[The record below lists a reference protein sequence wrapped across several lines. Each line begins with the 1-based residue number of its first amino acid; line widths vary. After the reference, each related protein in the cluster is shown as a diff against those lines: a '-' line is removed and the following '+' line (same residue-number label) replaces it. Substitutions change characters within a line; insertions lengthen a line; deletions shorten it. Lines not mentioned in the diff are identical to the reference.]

1 MPDLPDNDRQRLRWR
16 RRRRILTVLAILAA
30 MAAVVFRKPWFE
42 GNFGVVAPGRV
53 YRSAQ
58 PGEEL
63 AGRIHQHKIA
73 SILNLRGG
81 SPADPFYADE
91 VRVTKQLGVDFY
103 DFPMLATR
111 RPSRRELLVL
121 LDLLGRCRYP
131 LLIHCKSGSDRTA
144 LASALY
150 LINEKP
156 VGVDRALKEFSIG
169 YGHVGLLG
177 TEQLQRPF
185 VEYGRWLASQH
196 LGHTPER
203 FRRWVERDYE
213 NDPFLPATR
222 PFLPL
227 EPGPRPI
234 LAGGGGDA
242 RVAIRAGRWHVERA
256 RGQRIGAPGPSLS
269 NVSTTSEATSHSIE
283 TSSL

>member
-16 RRRRILTVLAILAA
+16 RRRRIGSVLAILAI
-30 MAAVVFRKPWFE
+30 AAGVVFRRPWFE

-58 PGEEL
+58 PGEGL
-63 AGRIHQHKIA
+63 AALIGERKLA

-91 VRVTKQLGVDFY
+91 VRVTRQLGVDFY

-121 LDLLGRCRYP
+121 LDLLERCRYP

-150 LINEKP
+150 TIVENGAGP
-156 VGVDRALKEFSIG
+156 DRALKEFSIA

-185 VEYGRWLASQH
+185 VEYGQWLAAQRLS
-196 LGHTPER
+196 HTPER
-203 FRRWVERDYE
+203 FRRWVERDYA
-213 NDPFLPATR
+213 DDPATPRSR

-227 EPGPRPI
+227 QPGPRPI
-234 LAGGGGDA
+234 LA
-242 RVAIRAGRWHVERA
+242 EK
-256 RGQRIGAPGPSLS
+256 PGPM
-269 NVSTTSEATSHSIE
+269 AR
-283 TSSL
+283 